1 LAIKVYSWVGTFA
14 LWNGDLQGLLK
25 LMDFG
30 ENKIAS
36 HPYPKMVEHGI
47 SDDALFRSLTIIID
61 IIQVHIL

>member
-1 LAIKVYSWVGTFA
+1 
-14 LWNGDLQGLLK
+14 LLK